1 MRIVKR
7 WGQISGFDSEKY
19 IYQDETNGPVKK
31 KKMTSQTQE
40 TWIILPSLNQ
50 ENGKQWHQLQL
61 TKIQKVRSRRGW

>member
-19 IYQDETNGPVKK
+19 IYQDQTNGPVKK
-31 KKMTSQTQE
+31 KMTAQTQE

-50 ENGKQWHQLQL
+50 ENGKQWRQLQV
-61 TKIQKVRSRRGW
+61 TKIQKVRSRRDW